1 MLVSNRTEN
10 PRKKIFCPKNL
21 LKIICNKFFCMYN
34 LRFIFKFIFNRESI
48 VLGVGKT
55 ENFSV
60 QLTANLKIIEGL
72 NKKNS
77 QICVRE

>member
-1 MLVSNRTEN
+1 MLVKKNFFLIEN
-10 PRKKIFCPKNL
+10 LRKKFFCPKNL
-21 LKIICNKFFCMYN
+21 LKKICNTFFLYN

-60 QLTANLKIIEGL
+60 QLTAKF
-72 NKKNS
+72 KNN
-77 QICVRE
+77 

>member
-1 MLVSNRTEN
+1 
-10 PRKKIFCPKNL
+10 
-21 LKIICNKFFCMYN
+21 MYN